1 MVKVVDSQNNNVLP
15 CSLMGYMEQNLLLAL
30 IWLSVQ
36 SINLKFIYIFF
47 MILHVIYTSNHQYTL

>member
-15 CSLMGYMEQNLLLAL
+15 CSLMGYMEQNLLLAFGCL
-30 IWLSVQ
+30 CKALTLS
-36 SINLKFIYIFF
+36 LCIFF

>member
-15 CSLMGYMEQNLLLAL
+15 CSLMGYMEQNLLLAFGCL
-30 IWLSVQ
+30 CKALTLS
-36 SINLKFIYIFF
+36 LYIFF